1 MTGILRPFGNSQFV
15 TPDVMLSFEEWAPL
29 VYGWDGVL
37 KRGYASASF
46 PLYLMLKP
54 HADLSAKMPDMLSH
68 LKTYYWPYK
77 DDHARELT
85 IIPLTEVY
93 LSNPLYASEQI
104 RIGSK
109 TLINTFFSVA
119 MLILLFAVINY
130 INLST
135 AQSESRA
142 REMAVRRLLGCSRK
156 ALFTRLIVESVLLCI
171 LSLLIALLL
180 AGIAEPI
187 FNRILQTHISVS
199 NLFSASNLGI
209 GVVAIILLGLLT
221 GVIPAS
227 VITRA
232 RPIDVVRGSFR
243 HKTKMV
249 YNKILIGFQYLITI
263 VLLGCTLTMSRQ
275 IDMMLHADLGFDTA
289 NKLYLSI
296 PDLNPGQSAGLKNQL
311 LQIAGVENV
320 ALVRG
325 VPMLGSNNTSDTW
338 HDRPIST
345 QRFEGDS
352 SYLKIMG
359 FRILRDN
366 RTDDRKAIW
375 LNETAMQAMELPD
388 SASYCEYF
396 KCPIA
401 GIVQDFRYR
410 DLTHPA
416 EPCIIEHMQDNYW
429 PWACIIQLTNL
440 DSPVTLR
447 TIERVYREYTGGMPC
462 EYKTYDEVMHQQYAA
477 QQRMSD
483 ILFGF
488 TLVAILI
495 SALGILAMA
504 TYFIRQRSMEI
515 AVRKV
520 FGSTNR
526 EVLQRLVLHF
536 VRYVLAAFVIAVPVI
551 WYLMHD
557 WLSQY
562 VLRIPFSWTIFAL
575 AGLTALAIAVAT
587 VFGQSWRAANSNP
600 VDAMTYVAQKVS
612 GLPTER
618 VIGSGTILDTARLR
632 YMMSEYLDVSTSN
645 IHAYIMGEHGDS
657 SFVPWT
663 NAYVGCKNLL
673 DLLDEKGRDLSD
685 LHDIY
690 TNVQQAGYEIVKR
703 KRSTYYGIGLSL
715 NRLVHAILDDENV
728 ILTVS
733 AYQNNEYGQEGLY
746 IGVPAV
752 VNRQGIREIVKLD
765 LNEVDQAKFNQSCET
780 IRDINTDAVD
790 PLL

>member
-1 MTGILRPFGNSQFV
+1 MKTIFDFRAFLNFLGRNKLYTAINIFGFSISLMFVILLVTYTRQEYAVDQFHSNKERIFRLCDETDACFAPLIGRDLKARYPEIETYVRLFETDEVATAGERHLKAKILLSDPDFFRMFSFRLAEGDTAQVLRSKNGALLSESFARNLFPEGDYLDKTVTIKGESVPVTGILRPFGNSQFV
-15 TPDVMLSFEEWAPL
+15 TPDVMLSFEEWTPL

-37 KRGYASASF
+37 KRGYASTSF

-54 HADLSAKMPDMLSH
+54 HADLSAKVPDMLSH

-77 DDHARELT
+77 DDHTRELT
-85 IIPLTEVY
+85 IKPLAEVY
-93 LSNPLYASEQI
+93 LSNPLYASELI

-275 IDMMLHADLGFDTA
+275 IDMILHTDLGFDTA

-338 HDRPIST
+338 HDQPISI

-526 EVLQRLVLHF
+526 EVLQQLVLHF

-562 VLRIPFSWTIFAL
+562 VLRIPLSWTIFAL

-600 VDAMTYVAQKVS
+600 VDA
-612 GLPTER
+612 
-618 VIGSGTILDTARLR
+618 I
-632 YMMSEYLDVSTSN
+632 
-645 IHAYIMGEHGDS
+645 
-657 SFVPWT
+657 
-663 NAYVGCKNLL
+663 
-673 DLLDEKGRDLSD
+673 
-685 LHDIY
+685 
-690 TNVQQAGYEIVKR
+690 KR
-703 KRSTYYGIGLSL
+703 
-715 NRLVHAILDDENV
+715 
-728 ILTVS
+728 
-733 AYQNNEYGQEGLY
+733 
-746 IGVPAV
+746 
-752 VNRQGIREIVKLD
+752 
-765 LNEVDQAKFNQSCET
+765 
-780 IRDINTDAVD
+780 
-790 PLL
+790 

>member
-1 MTGILRPFGNSQFV
+1 MKTIFDFRAFLNFLGRNKLYTAINIFGFSISLMFVILLVTYTRQEYAVDQFHSNKERIFRLCDETDACFAPLIGRDLKARYPEIETYVRLFETDEVATTGERHLKAKILLSDPDFFRMFSFRLAEGDTAQVLRSKNGALLSESFARNLFPEGDYLDKTVTIKGESVPVTGILRPFGNSQFV

-119 MLILLFAVINY
+119 MLILLFAGINY

-600 VDAMTYVAQKVS
+600 VDA
-612 GLPTER
+612 
-618 VIGSGTILDTARLR
+618 I
-632 YMMSEYLDVSTSN
+632 
-645 IHAYIMGEHGDS
+645 
-657 SFVPWT
+657 
-663 NAYVGCKNLL
+663 
-673 DLLDEKGRDLSD
+673 
-685 LHDIY
+685 
-690 TNVQQAGYEIVKR
+690 KR
-703 KRSTYYGIGLSL
+703 
-715 NRLVHAILDDENV
+715 
-728 ILTVS
+728 
-733 AYQNNEYGQEGLY
+733 
-746 IGVPAV
+746 
-752 VNRQGIREIVKLD
+752 
-765 LNEVDQAKFNQSCET
+765 
-780 IRDINTDAVD
+780 
-790 PLL
+790 

>member
-1 MTGILRPFGNSQFV
+1 MKTIFDFRAFLNFLGRNKLYTAINIFGFSISLMFVILLVTYTRQEYAVDQFHSNKERIFRLCDETDACFAPLIGRDLKARYPEIETYVRLFETDEVATTGERHLKAKILLSDPDFFRMFSFRLAEGDTAQVLRSKNGALLSESFARNLFPEGDYLDKTVTIKGESVPVTGILRPFGNSQFV

-85 IIPLTEVY
+85 IITLTEVY

-249 YNKILIGFQYLITI
+249 YNKLLIGFQYLITI

-296 PDLNPGQSAGLKNQL
+296 PDLNPSQSAGLKNQL

-325 VPMLGSNNTSDTW
+325 VPMLGFNNTSDTW
-338 HDRPIST
+338 HDRPISI

-352 SYLKIMG
+352 SYLKIIG

-416 EPCIIEHMQDNYW
+416 EPCIIEHMQDSYG

-477 QQRMSD
+477 QQRMSN

-562 VLRIPFSWTIFAL
+562 VLRIPLSWTIFAL

-600 VDAMTYVAQKVS
+600 VDA
-612 GLPTER
+612 
-618 VIGSGTILDTARLR
+618 I
-632 YMMSEYLDVSTSN
+632 
-645 IHAYIMGEHGDS
+645 
-657 SFVPWT
+657 
-663 NAYVGCKNLL
+663 
-673 DLLDEKGRDLSD
+673 
-685 LHDIY
+685 
-690 TNVQQAGYEIVKR
+690 KR
-703 KRSTYYGIGLSL
+703 
-715 NRLVHAILDDENV
+715 
-728 ILTVS
+728 
-733 AYQNNEYGQEGLY
+733 
-746 IGVPAV
+746 
-752 VNRQGIREIVKLD
+752 
-765 LNEVDQAKFNQSCET
+765 
-780 IRDINTDAVD
+780 
-790 PLL
+790 

>member
-1 MTGILRPFGNSQFV
+1 MKTIFDFRAFLNFLGRNKLYTAINIFGFSISLMFVILLVTYTRQEYAVDQFHSNKERIFRLCNETDACFAPLIGRDLKARYPEIETYVRLFETDEVATTGERHLKAKILLSDPDFFRMFSFRLAEGDTAQVLRSKNGALLSESFARNLFPEGDYLDKTVTIKGESVPVTGILRPFGNSQFV

-180 AGIAEPI
+180 AGIVEPI

-338 HDRPIST
+338 HDRPISI

-416 EPCIIEHMQDNYW
+416 EPCIIEHTQDNYW

-483 ILFGF
+483 ILFDF

-562 VLRIPFSWTIFAL
+562 VLRIPLSWTIFAL

-600 VDAMTYVAQKVS
+600 VDA
-612 GLPTER
+612 
-618 VIGSGTILDTARLR
+618 I
-632 YMMSEYLDVSTSN
+632 
-645 IHAYIMGEHGDS
+645 
-657 SFVPWT
+657 
-663 NAYVGCKNLL
+663 
-673 DLLDEKGRDLSD
+673 
-685 LHDIY
+685 
-690 TNVQQAGYEIVKR
+690 KR
-703 KRSTYYGIGLSL
+703 
-715 NRLVHAILDDENV
+715 
-728 ILTVS
+728 
-733 AYQNNEYGQEGLY
+733 
-746 IGVPAV
+746 
-752 VNRQGIREIVKLD
+752 
-765 LNEVDQAKFNQSCET
+765 
-780 IRDINTDAVD
+780 
-790 PLL
+790 

>member
-1 MTGILRPFGNSQFV
+1 MKTIFDFRAFLNFLGRNKLYTAINIFGFSISLMFVILLVTYTRQEYAVDQFHSNKERIFRLCDETDACFAPLIGRDLKARYPEIETYVRLFETDEVATTGERHLKAKILLSDPDFFRMFSFRLAEGDTAQVLRSKNGALLSESFARNLFPEGDYLDKTVTIKGESVPVTGILRPFGNSQFV

-338 HDRPIST
+338 HDQPISI

-504 TYFIRQRSMEI
+504 T
-515 AVRKV
+515 

-562 VLRIPFSWTIFAL
+562 VLRIPLSWTIFAL

-600 VDAMTYVAQKVS
+600 VDA
-612 GLPTER
+612 
-618 VIGSGTILDTARLR
+618 I
-632 YMMSEYLDVSTSN
+632 
-645 IHAYIMGEHGDS
+645 
-657 SFVPWT
+657 
-663 NAYVGCKNLL
+663 
-673 DLLDEKGRDLSD
+673 
-685 LHDIY
+685 
-690 TNVQQAGYEIVKR
+690 KR
-703 KRSTYYGIGLSL
+703 
-715 NRLVHAILDDENV
+715 
-728 ILTVS
+728 
-733 AYQNNEYGQEGLY
+733 
-746 IGVPAV
+746 
-752 VNRQGIREIVKLD
+752 
-765 LNEVDQAKFNQSCET
+765 
-780 IRDINTDAVD
+780 
-790 PLL
+790 

>member
-1 MTGILRPFGNSQFV
+1 MKTIFDFRAFLNFLGRNKLYTAINIFGFSISLMFVILLVTYTRQEYAVDQFHSNKERIFRLCDETDACFAPLIGRDLKARYPEIETYLFETDEVATTGERHLKAKILLSDPDFFRMFSFRLAEGDTAQVLRSKNGALLSESFARNLFPEGDYLDKTVTIKGESVPVTGILRPFGNSQFV

-338 HDRPIST
+338 HDRPISI

-562 VLRIPFSWTIFAL
+562 VLRIPLSWTIFAL

-600 VDAMTYVAQKVS
+600 VDA
-612 GLPTER
+612 
-618 VIGSGTILDTARLR
+618 I
-632 YMMSEYLDVSTSN
+632 
-645 IHAYIMGEHGDS
+645 
-657 SFVPWT
+657 
-663 NAYVGCKNLL
+663 
-673 DLLDEKGRDLSD
+673 
-685 LHDIY
+685 
-690 TNVQQAGYEIVKR
+690 KR
-703 KRSTYYGIGLSL
+703 
-715 NRLVHAILDDENV
+715 
-728 ILTVS
+728 
-733 AYQNNEYGQEGLY
+733 
-746 IGVPAV
+746 
-752 VNRQGIREIVKLD
+752 
-765 LNEVDQAKFNQSCET
+765 
-780 IRDINTDAVD
+780 
-790 PLL
+790 

>member
-1 MTGILRPFGNSQFV
+1 MKTIFDFRAFLNFLGRNKLYTAINIFGFSISLMFVILLVTYTRQEYAVDQFHSNKERIFRLCDETDACFAPLIGRDLKARYPEIETYVRLFETDEVATTGERHLKAKILLSDPDFFRMFSFRLAEGDTAQVLRSKNGALLSESFARNLFPEGDYLDKTVTIKGESVPVTGILRPFGNSQFV

-77 DDHARELT
+77 DDHTRELT
-85 IIPLTEVY
+85 IKPLAEVY
-93 LSNPLYASEQI
+93 LSNPLYASELI

-338 HDRPIST
+338 HDRPISI

-562 VLRIPFSWTIFAL
+562 VLRIPLSWTIFAL

-600 VDAMTYVAQKVS
+600 VDA
-612 GLPTER
+612 
-618 VIGSGTILDTARLR
+618 I
-632 YMMSEYLDVSTSN
+632 
-645 IHAYIMGEHGDS
+645 
-657 SFVPWT
+657 
-663 NAYVGCKNLL
+663 
-673 DLLDEKGRDLSD
+673 
-685 LHDIY
+685 
-690 TNVQQAGYEIVKR
+690 KR
-703 KRSTYYGIGLSL
+703 
-715 NRLVHAILDDENV
+715 
-728 ILTVS
+728 
-733 AYQNNEYGQEGLY
+733 
-746 IGVPAV
+746 
-752 VNRQGIREIVKLD
+752 
-765 LNEVDQAKFNQSCET
+765 
-780 IRDINTDAVD
+780 
-790 PLL
+790 

>member
-1 MTGILRPFGNSQFV
+1 MKTIFDFRAFLNFLGRNKLYTAINIFGFSISLMFVILLVTYTRQEYAVDQFHSNKERIFRLCDETDACFAPLIGRDLKDRYPEIETYVRLFATDEVATAGERHFKAKMLLSDPDFFRMFSFQLVEGDTAQVLRSKNGVLLSESFARKLFSEGNYLNKTVTIKGESVPVTGILRPFGNSQFL
-15 TPDVMLSFEEWAPL
+15 TPDVMLSFEGWLPQII
-29 VYGWDGVL
+29 GWDGVL
-37 KRGYASASF
+37 KQGYSSASF

-77 DDHARELT
+77 NDHARELT

-93 LSNPLYASEQI
+93 LSNPLYASELT
-104 RIGSK
+104 RTGNK
-109 TLINTFFSVA
+109 TLINTFFTVA

-142 REMAVRRLLGCSRK
+142 REMAVRRLLGCPRK

-180 AGIAEPI
+180 ARTAEPV
-187 FNRILQTHISVS
+187 FNRILQTDISVS
-199 NLFSASNLGI
+199 DLFSVSSLGI
-209 GVVAIILLGLLT
+209 GAGIVILLGFLT

-227 VITRA
+227 VITRV

-243 HKTKMV
+243 HKTKMI

-263 VLLGCTLTMSRQ
+263 ILLGCTLAMSRQ
-275 IDMMLHADLGFDTA
+275 IDMMLHTDLGFDTA

-296 PDLNPGQSAGLKNQL
+296 PDLNPGQSAGLKNRL
-311 LQIAGVENV
+311 VQIAGVEDV
-320 ALVRG
+320 ALARG
-325 VPMLGSNNTSDTW
+325 IPMFGYNNTSGSW
-338 HDRPIST
+338 HDRPISI
-345 QRFEGDS
+345 QIFGGDS

-562 VLRIPFSWTIFAL
+562 VLRIPLSWTIFAL

-600 VDAMTYVAQKVS
+600 VDA
-612 GLPTER
+612 
-618 VIGSGTILDTARLR
+618 I
-632 YMMSEYLDVSTSN
+632 
-645 IHAYIMGEHGDS
+645 
-657 SFVPWT
+657 
-663 NAYVGCKNLL
+663 
-673 DLLDEKGRDLSD
+673 
-685 LHDIY
+685 
-690 TNVQQAGYEIVKR
+690 KR
-703 KRSTYYGIGLSL
+703 
-715 NRLVHAILDDENV
+715 
-728 ILTVS
+728 
-733 AYQNNEYGQEGLY
+733 
-746 IGVPAV
+746 
-752 VNRQGIREIVKLD
+752 
-765 LNEVDQAKFNQSCET
+765 
-780 IRDINTDAVD
+780 
-790 PLL
+790 

>member
-1 MTGILRPFGNSQFV
+1 MKTIFDFRAFLNFLGRNKLYTAINIFGFSISLMFVILLVTYTRQEYAVDQFHSNKERIFRLCNESGSCFAPLIGRDLKDRYPEIDTYVRLHSSNEIITGGGHHLKAHYLLADPDFFKMFSFRLAEGDTAQVLRSKNGALLSESFARNLFPEGNYLDKTITIKGIKVPITGILHSFGNSHMV
-15 TPDVMLSFEEWAPL
+15 TPDIMLSYEEWLPIL
-29 VYGWDGVL
+29 NWSEVF
-37 KRGYASASF
+37 KQGYANASF
-46 PLYLMLKP
+46 PLYIMLKP
-54 HADLSAKMPDMLSH
+54 NADLSAKMPEILSRF
-68 LKTYYWPYK
+68 KTYYWPYQEE
-77 DDHARELT
+77 HTHELSVK
-85 IIPLTEVY
+85 PLTE
-93 LSNPLYASEQI
+93 LYFSSGLLGGTCRHGSQKL
-104 RIGSK
+104 IGI
-109 TLINTFFSVA
+109 LFSA
-119 MLILLFAVINY
+119 AILILMFAVINY

-142 REMAVRRLLGCSRK
+142 REMVVRRLLGCSRK

-296 PDLNPGQSAGLKNQL
+296 QNMNGYQASGLKNRL
-311 LQIAGVENV
+311 LQIAGVENISR
-320 ALVRG
+320 VRG
-325 VPMLGSNNTSDTW
+325 VPMFANNNSSGVW
-338 HDRPIST
+338 HNKPIHLEI
-345 QRFEGDS
+345 FEGDS
-352 SYLKIMG
+352 TYVGLMG
-359 FRILRDN
+359 FRKIQDN
-366 RTDDRKAIW
+366 RNFAQNAIW
-375 LNETAMQAMELPD
+375 LNRTAMRELELPD
-388 SASYCEYF
+388 NASYCEYL
-396 KCPIA
+396 KSPIA
-401 GIVQDFRYR
+401 GVIDDFLYQ
-410 DLTHPA
+410 DLTHHTQ
-416 EPCIIEHMQDNYW
+416 PCVIKPLPEKEW
-429 PWACIIQLTNL
+429 CWAFVIQLT
-440 DSPVTLR
+440 DESITTLQE
-447 TIERVYREYTGGMPC
+447 IKQAYSEYTGGMPID
-462 EYKTYDEVMHQQYAA
+462 YKTFDDVMHQQYAA

-562 VLRIPFSWTIFAL
+562 VLRIPLSWTIFAL

-600 VDAMTYVAQKVS
+600 VDA
-612 GLPTER
+612 
-618 VIGSGTILDTARLR
+618 I
-632 YMMSEYLDVSTSN
+632 
-645 IHAYIMGEHGDS
+645 
-657 SFVPWT
+657 
-663 NAYVGCKNLL
+663 
-673 DLLDEKGRDLSD
+673 
-685 LHDIY
+685 
-690 TNVQQAGYEIVKR
+690 KR
-703 KRSTYYGIGLSL
+703 
-715 NRLVHAILDDENV
+715 
-728 ILTVS
+728 
-733 AYQNNEYGQEGLY
+733 
-746 IGVPAV
+746 
-752 VNRQGIREIVKLD
+752 
-765 LNEVDQAKFNQSCET
+765 
-780 IRDINTDAVD
+780 
-790 PLL
+790 

>member
-1 MTGILRPFGNSQFV
+1 MKTIFDFRAFLNFLGRNKLYTAINIFGFSISLMFVILLVTYTRQEYAVDQFHSNKERIFRLCDETDACFAPLIGRDLKARYPEIETYVRLFETDEVATAGERHLKAKILLSDPDFFRMFSFRLAEGDTAQVLRSKNGALLSESFARNLFPEGDYLDKTVTIKGESVPVTGILRPFGNSQFV

-600 VDAMTYVAQKVS
+600 VDA
-612 GLPTER
+612 
-618 VIGSGTILDTARLR
+618 I
-632 YMMSEYLDVSTSN
+632 
-645 IHAYIMGEHGDS
+645 
-657 SFVPWT
+657 
-663 NAYVGCKNLL
+663 
-673 DLLDEKGRDLSD
+673 
-685 LHDIY
+685 
-690 TNVQQAGYEIVKR
+690 KR
-703 KRSTYYGIGLSL
+703 
-715 NRLVHAILDDENV
+715 
-728 ILTVS
+728 
-733 AYQNNEYGQEGLY
+733 
-746 IGVPAV
+746 
-752 VNRQGIREIVKLD
+752 
-765 LNEVDQAKFNQSCET
+765 
-780 IRDINTDAVD
+780 
-790 PLL
+790 

>member
-1 MTGILRPFGNSQFV
+1 MKTIFDFRAFLNFLGRNKLYTAINIFGFSISLMFVILLVTYTRQEYAVDQFHSNKERIFRLCDETDACFAPLIGRDLKARYPEIETYVRLFETDEVATTGERHLKAKILLSDPDFFRMFSFRLAEGDTAQVLRSKNGALLSESFARNLFPEGDYLDKTVTIKGESVPVTGILRPFGNSQFV

-338 HDRPIST
+338 HDQPISI

-504 TYFIRQRSMEI
+504 TYFIRQRSKEI

-562 VLRIPFSWTIFAL
+562 VLRIPLSWTIFAL

-600 VDAMTYVAQKVS
+600 VDA
-612 GLPTER
+612 
-618 VIGSGTILDTARLR
+618 I
-632 YMMSEYLDVSTSN
+632 
-645 IHAYIMGEHGDS
+645 
-657 SFVPWT
+657 
-663 NAYVGCKNLL
+663 
-673 DLLDEKGRDLSD
+673 
-685 LHDIY
+685 
-690 TNVQQAGYEIVKR
+690 KR
-703 KRSTYYGIGLSL
+703 
-715 NRLVHAILDDENV
+715 
-728 ILTVS
+728 
-733 AYQNNEYGQEGLY
+733 
-746 IGVPAV
+746 
-752 VNRQGIREIVKLD
+752 
-765 LNEVDQAKFNQSCET
+765 
-780 IRDINTDAVD
+780 
-790 PLL
+790 

>member
-1 MTGILRPFGNSQFV
+1 MKTIFDFRAFLNFLGRNKLYTAINIFGFSISLMFVILLVTYTRQEYAVDQFHSNKERIFRLCNETDACFAPLIGRDLKARYPEIETYVRLFETDEVATAGERHLKAKILLSDPDFFRMFSFRLAEGDTAQVLRSKNGALLSESFARNLFPEGNYLDKTVTIKGESVPVTGILRPFGNSQFV

-199 NLFSASNLGI
+199 NLFSVSSLGI
-209 GVVAIILLGLLT
+209 GAGIVILLGFLT

-227 VITRA
+227 VITRV

-243 HKTKMV
+243 HKTKMI

-263 VLLGCTLTMSRQ
+263 VLLGCTLAMSCQ

-296 PDLNPGQSAGLKNQL
+296 PDLNPGQSAGLKNRL
-311 LQIAGVENV
+311 VQIAGVEDV
-320 ALVRG
+320 TLARG
-325 VPMLGSNNTSDTW
+325 IPMFGYNNTSGSW
-338 HDRPIST
+338 HDRPISI
-345 QRFEGDS
+345 QIFGGDS

-562 VLRIPFSWTIFAL
+562 VLRIPLSWTIFAL

-600 VDAMTYVAQKVS
+600 VDA
-612 GLPTER
+612 
-618 VIGSGTILDTARLR
+618 I
-632 YMMSEYLDVSTSN
+632 
-645 IHAYIMGEHGDS
+645 
-657 SFVPWT
+657 
-663 NAYVGCKNLL
+663 
-673 DLLDEKGRDLSD
+673 
-685 LHDIY
+685 
-690 TNVQQAGYEIVKR
+690 KR
-703 KRSTYYGIGLSL
+703 
-715 NRLVHAILDDENV
+715 
-728 ILTVS
+728 
-733 AYQNNEYGQEGLY
+733 
-746 IGVPAV
+746 
-752 VNRQGIREIVKLD
+752 
-765 LNEVDQAKFNQSCET
+765 
-780 IRDINTDAVD
+780 
-790 PLL
+790 

>member
-1 MTGILRPFGNSQFV
+1 MKTIFDFRAFLNFLGRNKLYTAINIFGFSISLMFVILLVTYTRQEYAVDQFHSNKERIFRLCDETDACFAPLIGRDLKARCPEIETYARLFETDEVATAGERHLKAKILLSDPDFFRMFSFRLAEGDTAQVLRSKNGALLSESFARNLFPEGDYLDKTVTIKGESVPVTGILRPFGNSQFV

-29 VYGWDGVL
+29 VYGWDVVL

-54 HADLSAKMPDMLSH
+54 HTDLSAKMPDMLSH

-275 IDMMLHADLGFDTA
+275 IDMMLHADLDFDTA

-338 HDRPIST
+338 HDRPISI

-562 VLRIPFSWTIFAL
+562 VLRIPLSWTIFAL

-600 VDAMTYVAQKVS
+600 VDA
-612 GLPTER
+612 
-618 VIGSGTILDTARLR
+618 I
-632 YMMSEYLDVSTSN
+632 
-645 IHAYIMGEHGDS
+645 
-657 SFVPWT
+657 
-663 NAYVGCKNLL
+663 
-673 DLLDEKGRDLSD
+673 
-685 LHDIY
+685 
-690 TNVQQAGYEIVKR
+690 KR
-703 KRSTYYGIGLSL
+703 
-715 NRLVHAILDDENV
+715 
-728 ILTVS
+728 
-733 AYQNNEYGQEGLY
+733 
-746 IGVPAV
+746 
-752 VNRQGIREIVKLD
+752 
-765 LNEVDQAKFNQSCET
+765 
-780 IRDINTDAVD
+780 
-790 PLL
+790 

>member
-1 MTGILRPFGNSQFV
+1 MKTIFDFRAFLNFLGRNKLYTAINIFGFSVSLMFVILLVTYTRQEYAVDQFHSNKERIFRLCDETDACFAPLIGRDLKARYPEIETYVRLFETDEVATTGERHLKAKILLSDPDFFRMFSFRLAEGDTAQVLRSKNGALLSESFARNLFPEGDYLDKTVTIKGESVPVTGILRPFGNSQFV

-562 VLRIPFSWTIFAL
+562 VLRIPLSWTIFAL

-600 VDAMTYVAQKVS
+600 VDA
-612 GLPTER
+612 
-618 VIGSGTILDTARLR
+618 I
-632 YMMSEYLDVSTSN
+632 
-645 IHAYIMGEHGDS
+645 
-657 SFVPWT
+657 
-663 NAYVGCKNLL
+663 
-673 DLLDEKGRDLSD
+673 
-685 LHDIY
+685 
-690 TNVQQAGYEIVKR
+690 KR
-703 KRSTYYGIGLSL
+703 
-715 NRLVHAILDDENV
+715 
-728 ILTVS
+728 
-733 AYQNNEYGQEGLY
+733 
-746 IGVPAV
+746 
-752 VNRQGIREIVKLD
+752 
-765 LNEVDQAKFNQSCET
+765 
-780 IRDINTDAVD
+780 
-790 PLL
+790 

>member
-1 MTGILRPFGNSQFV
+1 
-15 TPDVMLSFEEWAPL
+15 
-29 VYGWDGVL
+29 
-37 KRGYASASF
+37 
-46 PLYLMLKP
+46 
-54 HADLSAKMPDMLSH
+54 
-68 LKTYYWPYK
+68 
-77 DDHARELT
+77 
-85 IIPLTEVY
+85 
-93 LSNPLYASEQI
+93 
-104 RIGSK
+104 
-109 TLINTFFSVA
+109 

-338 HDRPIST
+338 HDRPISI

-375 LNETAMQAMELPD
+375 LNETAN
-388 SASYCEYF
+388 
-396 KCPIA
+396 A
-401 GIVQDFRYR
+401 GDGTAR
-410 DLTHPA
+410 L
-416 EPCIIEHMQDNYW
+416 
-429 PWACIIQLTNL
+429 
-440 DSPVTLR
+440 
-447 TIERVYREYTGGMPC
+447 
-462 EYKTYDEVMHQQYAA
+462 
-477 QQRMSD
+477 
-483 ILFGF
+483 GF
-488 TLVAILI
+488 
-495 SALGILAMA
+495 
-504 TYFIRQRSMEI
+504 
-515 AVRKV
+515 
-520 FGSTNR
+520 
-526 EVLQRLVLHF
+526 
-536 VRYVLAAFVIAVPVI
+536 
-551 WYLMHD
+551 
-557 WLSQY
+557 
-562 VLRIPFSWTIFAL
+562 VLRIFQMSHRRDSTRF
-575 AGLTALAIAVAT
+575 
-587 VFGQSWRAANSNP
+587 P
-600 VDAMTYVAQKVS
+600 V
-612 GLPTER
+612 
-618 VIGSGTILDTARLR
+618 
-632 YMMSEYLDVSTSN
+632 
-645 IHAYIMGEHGDS
+645 
-657 SFVPWT
+657 
-663 NAYVGCKNLL
+663 
-673 DLLDEKGRDLSD
+673 
-685 LHDIY
+685 
-690 TNVQQAGYEIVKR
+690 
-703 KRSTYYGIGLSL
+703 
-715 NRLVHAILDDENV
+715 
-728 ILTVS
+728 
-733 AYQNNEYGQEGLY
+733 
-746 IGVPAV
+746 
-752 VNRQGIREIVKLD
+752 
-765 LNEVDQAKFNQSCET
+765 
-780 IRDINTDAVD
+780 
-790 PLL
+790 

>member
-1 MTGILRPFGNSQFV
+1 MKTIFDFRAFLNFLGRNKLYTAINIFGFSISLMFVILLVTYTRQEYAVDQFHSNKERIFRLCDETDACFAPLIGRDLKARYPEIETYVRLFETDEVATTGERHLKAKILLSDPDFFRMFSFRLAEGDTAQVLRSKNGALLSESFARNLFPEGDYLDKTVTIKGESVPVTGILRPFGNSQFV

-338 HDRPIST
+338 HDQPISI

-562 VLRIPFSWTIFAL
+562 VRRIPLSWTIFAL

-600 VDAMTYVAQKVS
+600 VDA
-612 GLPTER
+612 
-618 VIGSGTILDTARLR
+618 I
-632 YMMSEYLDVSTSN
+632 
-645 IHAYIMGEHGDS
+645 
-657 SFVPWT
+657 
-663 NAYVGCKNLL
+663 
-673 DLLDEKGRDLSD
+673 
-685 LHDIY
+685 
-690 TNVQQAGYEIVKR
+690 KR
-703 KRSTYYGIGLSL
+703 
-715 NRLVHAILDDENV
+715 
-728 ILTVS
+728 
-733 AYQNNEYGQEGLY
+733 
-746 IGVPAV
+746 
-752 VNRQGIREIVKLD
+752 
-765 LNEVDQAKFNQSCET
+765 
-780 IRDINTDAVD
+780 
-790 PLL
+790 

>member
-1 MTGILRPFGNSQFV
+1 MKTIFDFRAFLNFLGRNKLYTAINIFGFSISLMFVILLVTYTRQEYAVDQFHSNKERIFRLCDETDACFAPLIGRDLKARCPEIETYVRLFETDEVATAGERHLKAKILLSDPDFFRMFSFRLAEGDTAQVLRSKNGALLSESFARNLFPEGDYLDKTVTIKGESVPVTGILRPFGNSQFV

-338 HDRPIST
+338 HDQPISI

-562 VLRIPFSWTIFAL
+562 VLRIPLSWTIFAL

-600 VDAMTYVAQKVS
+600 VDA
-612 GLPTER
+612 
-618 VIGSGTILDTARLR
+618 I
-632 YMMSEYLDVSTSN
+632 
-645 IHAYIMGEHGDS
+645 
-657 SFVPWT
+657 
-663 NAYVGCKNLL
+663 
-673 DLLDEKGRDLSD
+673 
-685 LHDIY
+685 
-690 TNVQQAGYEIVKR
+690 KR
-703 KRSTYYGIGLSL
+703 
-715 NRLVHAILDDENV
+715 
-728 ILTVS
+728 
-733 AYQNNEYGQEGLY
+733 
-746 IGVPAV
+746 
-752 VNRQGIREIVKLD
+752 
-765 LNEVDQAKFNQSCET
+765 
-780 IRDINTDAVD
+780 
-790 PLL
+790 

>member
-1 MTGILRPFGNSQFV
+1 MKTIFDFRAFLNFLGRNKLYTAINIFGFSISLMFVILLVTYTRQEYAVDQFHSNKERIFRLCDETDACFAPLIGRDLKARYPEIETYVRLFETDEVATTGERHLKAKILLSDPDFFRMFSFRLAEGDTAQVLRSKNGALLSESFARNLFPEGDYLDKTVTIKGESVPVTGILRPFGNSQFV

-275 IDMMLHADLGFDTA
+275 INMMQHADLGFDTA

-296 PDLNPGQSAGLKNQL
+296 PDLNPSQSAGLKNQL

-325 VPMLGSNNTSDTW
+325 VPMLGFNNTSDTW
-338 HDRPIST
+338 HDRPISI

-359 FRILRDN
+359 FHILRDN

-562 VLRIPFSWTIFAL
+562 VLRIPLSWTIFAL

-600 VDAMTYVAQKVS
+600 VDA
-612 GLPTER
+612 
-618 VIGSGTILDTARLR
+618 I
-632 YMMSEYLDVSTSN
+632 
-645 IHAYIMGEHGDS
+645 
-657 SFVPWT
+657 
-663 NAYVGCKNLL
+663 
-673 DLLDEKGRDLSD
+673 
-685 LHDIY
+685 
-690 TNVQQAGYEIVKR
+690 KR
-703 KRSTYYGIGLSL
+703 
-715 NRLVHAILDDENV
+715 
-728 ILTVS
+728 
-733 AYQNNEYGQEGLY
+733 
-746 IGVPAV
+746 
-752 VNRQGIREIVKLD
+752 
-765 LNEVDQAKFNQSCET
+765 
-780 IRDINTDAVD
+780 
-790 PLL
+790 

>member
-1 MTGILRPFGNSQFV
+1 MKTIFDFRAFLNFLGRNKLYTAINIFGFSISLMFVILLVTYTRQEYAVDQFHSNKERIFRLCDETDACFAPLIGRDLKARYPEIETYVRLFETDEVATTGERHLKAKILLSDPDFFRMFSFRLAEGDTAQVLRSKNGALLSESFARNLFPEGDYLDKTVTIKGESVPVTGILRPFGNSQFV
-15 TPDVMLSFEEWAPL
+15 TPDVMLSFEEWTPL

-37 KRGYASASF
+37 KRGYASTSF

-54 HADLSAKMPDMLSH
+54 HADLSAKVPDMLSH

-77 DDHARELT
+77 DDHTRELT
-85 IIPLTEVY
+85 IKPLAEVY
-93 LSNPLYASEQI
+93 LSNPLYASELI

-338 HDRPIST
+338 HDRPISI

-562 VLRIPFSWTIFAL
+562 VLRIPLSWTIFAL

-600 VDAMTYVAQKVS
+600 VDA
-612 GLPTER
+612 
-618 VIGSGTILDTARLR
+618 I
-632 YMMSEYLDVSTSN
+632 
-645 IHAYIMGEHGDS
+645 
-657 SFVPWT
+657 
-663 NAYVGCKNLL
+663 
-673 DLLDEKGRDLSD
+673 
-685 LHDIY
+685 
-690 TNVQQAGYEIVKR
+690 KR
-703 KRSTYYGIGLSL
+703 
-715 NRLVHAILDDENV
+715 
-728 ILTVS
+728 
-733 AYQNNEYGQEGLY
+733 
-746 IGVPAV
+746 
-752 VNRQGIREIVKLD
+752 
-765 LNEVDQAKFNQSCET
+765 
-780 IRDINTDAVD
+780 
-790 PLL
+790 

>member
-1 MTGILRPFGNSQFV
+1 MKTIFDFRAFLNFLGRNKLYTAINIFGFSISLMFVILLVTYTRQEYAVDQFHSNKERIFRLCDETDACFAPLIGRDLKARYPEIETYVRLFETDEVATAGERHLKAKILLSDPDFFRMFSFRLAEGDTAQVLRSKNGALLSESFARNLFPEGDYLDKTVTIKGESVPVTGILRPFGNSQFV

-338 HDRPIST
+338 HDQPISI

-562 VLRIPFSWTIFAL
+562 VLRIPLSWTIFAL

-600 VDAMTYVAQKVS
+600 VDA
-612 GLPTER
+612 
-618 VIGSGTILDTARLR
+618 I
-632 YMMSEYLDVSTSN
+632 
-645 IHAYIMGEHGDS
+645 
-657 SFVPWT
+657 
-663 NAYVGCKNLL
+663 
-673 DLLDEKGRDLSD
+673 
-685 LHDIY
+685 
-690 TNVQQAGYEIVKR
+690 KR
-703 KRSTYYGIGLSL
+703 
-715 NRLVHAILDDENV
+715 
-728 ILTVS
+728 
-733 AYQNNEYGQEGLY
+733 
-746 IGVPAV
+746 
-752 VNRQGIREIVKLD
+752 
-765 LNEVDQAKFNQSCET
+765 
-780 IRDINTDAVD
+780 
-790 PLL
+790 

>member
-1 MTGILRPFGNSQFV
+1 MKTIFDFRAFLNFLDRNKLYTAINIFGFSVSLMFVILLVTYTRQEYAVDQFHSNKERIFRLCNESGSCFAPLIGRDLKARYPEIETYVRLFETDEVATTGERHLKAKILLSDPDFFRMFSFRLAEGDTAQVLRSKNGALLSESFARNLFPEGNYLDKTVTIKGESVPVTGILRPFGNSQFV

-275 IDMMLHADLGFDTA
+275 INMMQHADLGFDTA

-296 PDLNPGQSAGLKNQL
+296 PDLNPGQSAGLKNRL
-311 LQIAGVENV
+311 VQIAGVEDV
-320 ALVRG
+320 ALARG
-325 VPMLGSNNTSDTW
+325 VPMFGFNNTSDTW
-338 HDRPIST
+338 HDRPISI

-562 VLRIPFSWTIFAL
+562 VLRIPLSWTIFAL

-600 VDAMTYVAQKVS
+600 VDA
-612 GLPTER
+612 
-618 VIGSGTILDTARLR
+618 I
-632 YMMSEYLDVSTSN
+632 
-645 IHAYIMGEHGDS
+645 
-657 SFVPWT
+657 
-663 NAYVGCKNLL
+663 
-673 DLLDEKGRDLSD
+673 
-685 LHDIY
+685 
-690 TNVQQAGYEIVKR
+690 KR
-703 KRSTYYGIGLSL
+703 
-715 NRLVHAILDDENV
+715 
-728 ILTVS
+728 
-733 AYQNNEYGQEGLY
+733 
-746 IGVPAV
+746 
-752 VNRQGIREIVKLD
+752 
-765 LNEVDQAKFNQSCET
+765 
-780 IRDINTDAVD
+780 
-790 PLL
+790 

>member
-1 MTGILRPFGNSQFV
+1 MKTIFDFRAFLNFLGRNKLYTAINIFGFSISLMFVILLVTYTRQEYAVDQFHSNKERIFRLCDETDACFAPLIGRDLKARYPEIETYVRLFETDEVATTGERHLKAKILLSDPDFFRMFSFRLAEGDTAQVLRSKNGALLSESFARNLFPEGDYLDKTVTIKGESVPVTGILRPFGNSQFV

-249 YNKILIGFQYLITI
+249 YNIILIGFQYLITI

-600 VDAMTYVAQKVS
+600 VDA
-612 GLPTER
+612 
-618 VIGSGTILDTARLR
+618 I
-632 YMMSEYLDVSTSN
+632 
-645 IHAYIMGEHGDS
+645 
-657 SFVPWT
+657 
-663 NAYVGCKNLL
+663 
-673 DLLDEKGRDLSD
+673 
-685 LHDIY
+685 
-690 TNVQQAGYEIVKR
+690 KR
-703 KRSTYYGIGLSL
+703 
-715 NRLVHAILDDENV
+715 
-728 ILTVS
+728 
-733 AYQNNEYGQEGLY
+733 
-746 IGVPAV
+746 
-752 VNRQGIREIVKLD
+752 
-765 LNEVDQAKFNQSCET
+765 
-780 IRDINTDAVD
+780 
-790 PLL
+790 

>member
-1 MTGILRPFGNSQFV
+1 MKTIFDFRAFLNFLGRNKLYTAINIFGFSISLMFVILLVTYTRQEYAVDQFHSNKERIFRLCNETDACFAPLIGRDLKARYPEIETYVRLFETDEVATAGERHLKAKILLSDPDFFRMFSFRLAEGDTAQVLRSKNGALLSESFARNLFPEGNYLDKTVTIKGESVPVTGILRPFGNSQFV

-249 YNKILIGFQYLITI
+249 YNKLLIGFQYLITI

-338 HDRPIST
+338 HDQPISI

-562 VLRIPFSWTIFAL
+562 VLRIPLSWTIFAL

-600 VDAMTYVAQKVS
+600 VDA
-612 GLPTER
+612 
-618 VIGSGTILDTARLR
+618 I
-632 YMMSEYLDVSTSN
+632 
-645 IHAYIMGEHGDS
+645 
-657 SFVPWT
+657 
-663 NAYVGCKNLL
+663 
-673 DLLDEKGRDLSD
+673 
-685 LHDIY
+685 
-690 TNVQQAGYEIVKR
+690 KR
-703 KRSTYYGIGLSL
+703 
-715 NRLVHAILDDENV
+715 
-728 ILTVS
+728 
-733 AYQNNEYGQEGLY
+733 
-746 IGVPAV
+746 
-752 VNRQGIREIVKLD
+752 
-765 LNEVDQAKFNQSCET
+765 
-780 IRDINTDAVD
+780 
-790 PLL
+790 

>member
-1 MTGILRPFGNSQFV
+1 MKTIFDFRAFLNFLGRNKLYTAINIFGFSISLMFVILLVTYTRQEYAVDQFHSNKERIFRLCNETDACFAPLIGRDLKARYPEIETYVRLFETDEVATAGERHLKAKILLSDPDFFRMFSFRLAEGDTAQVLRSKNGALLSESFARNLFPEGNYLDKTVTIKGESVPVTGILRPFGNSQFV

-275 IDMMLHADLGFDTA
+275 INMMQHADLGFDTA

-296 PDLNPGQSAGLKNQL
+296 PDLNPGQSAGLKNRL
-311 LQIAGVENV
+311 VQIAGVEDV
-320 ALVRG
+320 ALARG
-325 VPMLGSNNTSDTW
+325 VPMFGFNNTSDTW
-338 HDRPIST
+338 HDRPISI

-562 VLRIPFSWTIFAL
+562 VLRIPLSWTIFAL

-600 VDAMTYVAQKVS
+600 VDA
-612 GLPTER
+612 
-618 VIGSGTILDTARLR
+618 I
-632 YMMSEYLDVSTSN
+632 
-645 IHAYIMGEHGDS
+645 
-657 SFVPWT
+657 
-663 NAYVGCKNLL
+663 
-673 DLLDEKGRDLSD
+673 
-685 LHDIY
+685 
-690 TNVQQAGYEIVKR
+690 KR
-703 KRSTYYGIGLSL
+703 
-715 NRLVHAILDDENV
+715 
-728 ILTVS
+728 
-733 AYQNNEYGQEGLY
+733 
-746 IGVPAV
+746 
-752 VNRQGIREIVKLD
+752 
-765 LNEVDQAKFNQSCET
+765 
-780 IRDINTDAVD
+780 
-790 PLL
+790 

>member
-1 MTGILRPFGNSQFV
+1 MKTIFDFRAFLNFLGRNKLYTAINIFGFSISLMFVILLVTYTRQEYAVDQFQTNKERIFRLCDETDACFAPLIGRDLKARYPEIETYVRLFETDEVATAGERHLKAKILLSDPDFFRMFSFRLAEGDTAQVLRSKNGALLSESFARNLFPEGNYLDKTVTIKGESVPVTGILRPFGNSQFV

-135 AQSESRA
+135 AQFESRA

-180 AGIAEPI
+180 AGIAEPV

-249 YNKILIGFQYLITI
+249 YNKLLIGFQYLITI

-275 IDMMLHADLGFDTA
+275 INMMQHADLGFDTA

-296 PDLNPGQSAGLKNQL
+296 PDLNPSQSAGLKNQL

-325 VPMLGSNNTSDTW
+325 VPMLGFNNTSDTW
-338 HDRPIST
+338 HDRPISI

-359 FRILRDN
+359 FHILRDN

-526 EVLQRLVLHF
+526 EVLQRLILHF

-562 VLRIPFSWTIFAL
+562 VLRIPLSWTIFAL

-600 VDAMTYVAQKVS
+600 VDA
-612 GLPTER
+612 
-618 VIGSGTILDTARLR
+618 I
-632 YMMSEYLDVSTSN
+632 
-645 IHAYIMGEHGDS
+645 
-657 SFVPWT
+657 
-663 NAYVGCKNLL
+663 
-673 DLLDEKGRDLSD
+673 
-685 LHDIY
+685 
-690 TNVQQAGYEIVKR
+690 KR
-703 KRSTYYGIGLSL
+703 
-715 NRLVHAILDDENV
+715 
-728 ILTVS
+728 
-733 AYQNNEYGQEGLY
+733 
-746 IGVPAV
+746 
-752 VNRQGIREIVKLD
+752 
-765 LNEVDQAKFNQSCET
+765 
-780 IRDINTDAVD
+780 
-790 PLL
+790 

>member
-1 MTGILRPFGNSQFV
+1 MKTIFDFRAFLNFLGRNKLYTAINIFGFSISLMFVILLVTYTRQEYAVDQFHSNKERIFRLCDETDACFAPLIGRDLKARYPEIETYVRLFETDEVATTGERHLKAKILLSDPDFFRMFSFRLAEGDTAQVLRSKNGALLSESFARNLFPEGDYLDKTVTIKGESVPVTGILRPFGNSQFV

-410 DLTHPA
+410 DLTPPA

-600 VDAMTYVAQKVS
+600 VDA
-612 GLPTER
+612 
-618 VIGSGTILDTARLR
+618 I
-632 YMMSEYLDVSTSN
+632 
-645 IHAYIMGEHGDS
+645 
-657 SFVPWT
+657 
-663 NAYVGCKNLL
+663 
-673 DLLDEKGRDLSD
+673 
-685 LHDIY
+685 
-690 TNVQQAGYEIVKR
+690 KR
-703 KRSTYYGIGLSL
+703 
-715 NRLVHAILDDENV
+715 
-728 ILTVS
+728 
-733 AYQNNEYGQEGLY
+733 
-746 IGVPAV
+746 
-752 VNRQGIREIVKLD
+752 
-765 LNEVDQAKFNQSCET
+765 
-780 IRDINTDAVD
+780 
-790 PLL
+790 

>member
-1 MTGILRPFGNSQFV
+1 MKTIFDFRAFLNFLGRNKLYTAINIFGFSISLMFVILLVTYTRQEYAVDQFHSNKERIFRLCDETDACFAPLIGRDLKARYPEIETYVRLFETDEVATAGERHLKAKILLSDPDFFRMFSFRLAEGDTAQVLRSKNGALLSESFARNLFPEGDYLDKTVTIKGESVPVTGILRPFGNSQFV
-15 TPDVMLSFEEWAPL
+15 TPDVMLSFEEWTPL

-37 KRGYASASF
+37 KRGYASTSF

-54 HADLSAKMPDMLSH
+54 HADLSAKVPDMLSH

-77 DDHARELT
+77 DDHTRELT
-85 IIPLTEVY
+85 IKPLAEVY
-93 LSNPLYASEQI
+93 LSNPLYASELI

-275 IDMMLHADLGFDTA
+275 IDMILHADLGFDTA

-296 PDLNPGQSAGLKNQL
+296 PDLNPGQSAGVKNQL

-338 HDRPIST
+338 HDQPISI

-429 PWACIIQLTNL
+429 PWTCIIQLTNL

-526 EVLQRLVLHF
+526 EVLQQLVLHF

-562 VLRIPFSWTIFAL
+562 VLRIPLSWTIFAL

-600 VDAMTYVAQKVS
+600 VDA
-612 GLPTER
+612 
-618 VIGSGTILDTARLR
+618 I
-632 YMMSEYLDVSTSN
+632 
-645 IHAYIMGEHGDS
+645 
-657 SFVPWT
+657 
-663 NAYVGCKNLL
+663 
-673 DLLDEKGRDLSD
+673 
-685 LHDIY
+685 
-690 TNVQQAGYEIVKR
+690 KR
-703 KRSTYYGIGLSL
+703 
-715 NRLVHAILDDENV
+715 
-728 ILTVS
+728 
-733 AYQNNEYGQEGLY
+733 
-746 IGVPAV
+746 
-752 VNRQGIREIVKLD
+752 
-765 LNEVDQAKFNQSCET
+765 
-780 IRDINTDAVD
+780 
-790 PLL
+790 

>member
-1 MTGILRPFGNSQFV
+1 MKTIFDFRAFLNFLGRNKLYTAINIFGFSISLMFVILLVTYTRQEYAVDQFQTNKERIFRLCDETDACFAPLIGRDLKARYPEIETYVRLFETDEVATAGERHLKAKILLSDPDFFRMFSFRLAEGDTAQVLRSKNGALLSESFARNLFPEGNYLDKTVTIKGESVPVTGILRPFGNSQFV

-135 AQSESRA
+135 AQFESRA

-180 AGIAEPI
+180 AGIAEPV

-249 YNKILIGFQYLITI
+249 YNKLLIGFQYLITI

-275 IDMMLHADLGFDTA
+275 INMMQHADLGFDTA

-296 PDLNPGQSAGLKNQL
+296 PDLNPSQSAGLKNQL

-325 VPMLGSNNTSDTW
+325 VPMLGFNNTSDTW
-338 HDRPIST
+338 HDRPISI

-359 FRILRDN
+359 FHILRDN

-562 VLRIPFSWTIFAL
+562 VLRIPLSWTIFAL

-600 VDAMTYVAQKVS
+600 VDA
-612 GLPTER
+612 
-618 VIGSGTILDTARLR
+618 I
-632 YMMSEYLDVSTSN
+632 
-645 IHAYIMGEHGDS
+645 
-657 SFVPWT
+657 
-663 NAYVGCKNLL
+663 
-673 DLLDEKGRDLSD
+673 
-685 LHDIY
+685 
-690 TNVQQAGYEIVKR
+690 KR
-703 KRSTYYGIGLSL
+703 
-715 NRLVHAILDDENV
+715 
-728 ILTVS
+728 
-733 AYQNNEYGQEGLY
+733 
-746 IGVPAV
+746 
-752 VNRQGIREIVKLD
+752 
-765 LNEVDQAKFNQSCET
+765 
-780 IRDINTDAVD
+780 
-790 PLL
+790 

>member
-1 MTGILRPFGNSQFV
+1 MKTIFDFRAFLNFLGRNKLYTAINIFGFSISLMFVILLVTYTRQEYAVDQFHSNKERIFRLCNESGSCFAPLIGRDLKDRYPEIDTYVRLHSSNEIITGGGHHLKAHYLLADPDFFKMFSFRLAEGDTAQVLRSKNGALLSESFARNLFPEGNYLDKTITIKGIKVPITGILHSFGNSHMV
-15 TPDVMLSFEEWAPL
+15 TPDIMLSYEEWLPIL
-29 VYGWDGVL
+29 NWSEVF
-37 KRGYASASF
+37 KQGYANASF
-46 PLYLMLKP
+46 PLYIMLKP
-54 HADLSAKMPDMLSH
+54 NADLSAKMPEILSRF
-68 LKTYYWPYK
+68 KTYYWPYQEE
-77 DDHARELT
+77 HTHELSVK
-85 IIPLTEVY
+85 PLTE
-93 LSNPLYASEQI
+93 LYFSSGLRGGTCRHGSQKL
-104 RIGSK
+104 IGI
-109 TLINTFFSVA
+109 LFSA
-119 MLILLFAVINY
+119 AILILLFAVINY

-187 FNRILQTHISVS
+187 FNRILQTQLSVS

-275 IDMMLHADLGFDTA
+275 IDMMLHADLGFNTA

-296 PDLNPGQSAGLKNQL
+296 QNMNGYQASGLKNRL
-311 LQIAGVENV
+311 LQIAGVENISR
-320 ALVRG
+320 VRG
-325 VPMLGSNNTSDTW
+325 VPMFANNNSSGVW
-338 HDRPIST
+338 HNKPIHLEI
-345 QRFEGDS
+345 FEGDS
-352 SYLKIMG
+352 TYVGLMG
-359 FRILRDN
+359 FRKIQDN
-366 RTDDRKAIW
+366 RNFAQNAIW
-375 LNETAMQAMELPD
+375 LNRTAMRELELPD
-388 SASYCEYF
+388 NASYCEYL
-396 KCPIA
+396 KSPIA
-401 GIVQDFRYR
+401 GVIYDFLYQ
-410 DLTHPA
+410 DLTHHPQ
-416 EPCIIEHMQDNYW
+416 PCVIKPLPEKEW
-429 PWACIIQLTNL
+429 CWAFVIQLT
-440 DSPVTLR
+440 DEYSITTLQK
-447 TIERVYREYTGGMPC
+447 IKQAYNEYTGGMPID
-462 EYKTYDEVMHQQYAA
+462 YKTFDDVMHQQYAA

-562 VLRIPFSWTIFAL
+562 VLRIPLSWTIFAL

-600 VDAMTYVAQKVS
+600 VDA
-612 GLPTER
+612 
-618 VIGSGTILDTARLR
+618 I
-632 YMMSEYLDVSTSN
+632 
-645 IHAYIMGEHGDS
+645 
-657 SFVPWT
+657 
-663 NAYVGCKNLL
+663 
-673 DLLDEKGRDLSD
+673 
-685 LHDIY
+685 
-690 TNVQQAGYEIVKR
+690 KR
-703 KRSTYYGIGLSL
+703 
-715 NRLVHAILDDENV
+715 
-728 ILTVS
+728 
-733 AYQNNEYGQEGLY
+733 
-746 IGVPAV
+746 
-752 VNRQGIREIVKLD
+752 
-765 LNEVDQAKFNQSCET
+765 
-780 IRDINTDAVD
+780 
-790 PLL
+790 

>member
-1 MTGILRPFGNSQFV
+1 MKTIFDFRAFLNFLGRNKLYTAINIFGFSISLMFVILLVTYTRQEYAVDQFHSNKERIFRLCDETDACFAPLIGRDLKARYPEIEAYVRLFETDEVATTGERHLKAKILLSDPDFFRMFSFRLAEGDTAQVLRSKNGALLSESFARNLFPEGNYLDKTITIKGIKVPITGILHSFGNSHMV
-15 TPDVMLSFEEWAPL
+15 TPDIMLSYEEWLPIL
-29 VYGWDGVL
+29 NWSEVF
-37 KRGYASASF
+37 KQGYANASF
-46 PLYLMLKP
+46 PLYIMLKP
-54 HADLSAKMPDMLSH
+54 NADLSAKMPGILSRF
-68 LKTYYWPYK
+68 KTYYWPYQEE
-77 DDHARELT
+77 HTHELSVK
-85 IIPLTEVY
+85 PLTE
-93 LSNPLYASEQI
+93 LYFSSGLLGGTCRHGSQKL
-104 RIGSK
+104 IGI
-109 TLINTFFSVA
+109 LFYAAI
-119 MLILLFAVINY
+119 LILMFAVINY

-142 REMAVRRLLGCSRK
+142 REMVVRRLLGCSRK

-338 HDRPIST
+338 HDQPISI

-562 VLRIPFSWTIFAL
+562 VLRIPLSWTIFAL

-600 VDAMTYVAQKVS
+600 VDA
-612 GLPTER
+612 
-618 VIGSGTILDTARLR
+618 I
-632 YMMSEYLDVSTSN
+632 
-645 IHAYIMGEHGDS
+645 
-657 SFVPWT
+657 
-663 NAYVGCKNLL
+663 
-673 DLLDEKGRDLSD
+673 
-685 LHDIY
+685 
-690 TNVQQAGYEIVKR
+690 KR
-703 KRSTYYGIGLSL
+703 
-715 NRLVHAILDDENV
+715 
-728 ILTVS
+728 
-733 AYQNNEYGQEGLY
+733 
-746 IGVPAV
+746 
-752 VNRQGIREIVKLD
+752 
-765 LNEVDQAKFNQSCET
+765 
-780 IRDINTDAVD
+780 
-790 PLL
+790 

>member
-1 MTGILRPFGNSQFV
+1 MKTIFDFRAFLNFLGRNKLYTAINIFGFSISLMFVILLVTYTRQEYAVDQFHSNKERIFRLCDETDACFAPLIGRDLKARYPEIETYVRLFETDEVATAGERHLKAKILLSDPDFFRMFSFRLAEGDTAQVLRSKNGALLSESFARNLFPEGNYLDKTVTIKGESVPVTGILRPFGNSQFV

-135 AQSESRA
+135 AQFESRA

-180 AGIAEPI
+180 AGIAEPV

-249 YNKILIGFQYLITI
+249 YNKLLIGFQYLITI

-275 IDMMLHADLGFDTA
+275 INMMQHADLGFDTA

-296 PDLNPGQSAGLKNQL
+296 PDLNPSQSAGLKNQL

-325 VPMLGSNNTSDTW
+325 VPMLGFNNTSDTW
-338 HDRPIST
+338 HDRPISI

-359 FRILRDN
+359 FHILRDN

-562 VLRIPFSWTIFAL
+562 VLRIPLSWTIFAL

-600 VDAMTYVAQKVS
+600 VDA
-612 GLPTER
+612 
-618 VIGSGTILDTARLR
+618 I
-632 YMMSEYLDVSTSN
+632 
-645 IHAYIMGEHGDS
+645 
-657 SFVPWT
+657 
-663 NAYVGCKNLL
+663 
-673 DLLDEKGRDLSD
+673 
-685 LHDIY
+685 
-690 TNVQQAGYEIVKR
+690 KR
-703 KRSTYYGIGLSL
+703 
-715 NRLVHAILDDENV
+715 
-728 ILTVS
+728 
-733 AYQNNEYGQEGLY
+733 
-746 IGVPAV
+746 
-752 VNRQGIREIVKLD
+752 
-765 LNEVDQAKFNQSCET
+765 
-780 IRDINTDAVD
+780 
-790 PLL
+790 

>member
-1 MTGILRPFGNSQFV
+1 MKTIFDFRAFLNFLGRNKLYTAINIFGFSVSLMFVILLVTYTRQEYAVDQFHSNKERIFRLCNESGSCFAPLIGRDLKARYPEIETYVRLFETDEVATAGERHLKAKILLSDPDFFRMFSFRLAEGDTAQVLRSKNGALLSESFARNLFPEGNYLDKTVTIKGESVPVTGILRPFGNSQFV

-180 AGIAEPI
+180 AGIAEPV

-249 YNKILIGFQYLITI
+249 YNKLLIGFQYLITI

-275 IDMMLHADLGFDTA
+275 INMMQHADLGFDTA
-289 NKLYLSI
+289 NKLYHSI
-296 PDLNPGQSAGLKNQL
+296 PDLNPSQSAGLKNQL

-325 VPMLGSNNTSDTW
+325 VPMLGFNNTSDTW
-338 HDRPIST
+338 HDRPISI

-359 FRILRDN
+359 FHILRDN

-562 VLRIPFSWTIFAL
+562 VLRIPLSWTIFAL

-600 VDAMTYVAQKVS
+600 VDA
-612 GLPTER
+612 
-618 VIGSGTILDTARLR
+618 I
-632 YMMSEYLDVSTSN
+632 
-645 IHAYIMGEHGDS
+645 
-657 SFVPWT
+657 
-663 NAYVGCKNLL
+663 
-673 DLLDEKGRDLSD
+673 
-685 LHDIY
+685 
-690 TNVQQAGYEIVKR
+690 KR
-703 KRSTYYGIGLSL
+703 
-715 NRLVHAILDDENV
+715 
-728 ILTVS
+728 
-733 AYQNNEYGQEGLY
+733 
-746 IGVPAV
+746 
-752 VNRQGIREIVKLD
+752 
-765 LNEVDQAKFNQSCET
+765 
-780 IRDINTDAVD
+780 
-790 PLL
+790 

>member
-1 MTGILRPFGNSQFV
+1 MKTIFDFRAFLNFLGRNKLYTAINIFGFSISLMFVILLVTYTRQEYAVDQFHSNKERIFRLCDETDACFAPLIGRDLKDRYPEIETYVRLFATDEVATAGERHFKAKMLLSDPDFFRMFSFQLVEGDTAQVLRSKNGVLLSESFARKLFSEGNYLNKTVTIKGESVPVTGILRPFGNSQFL
-15 TPDVMLSFEEWAPL
+15 TPDVMLSFEGWLPQII
-29 VYGWDGVL
+29 GWDGVL
-37 KRGYASASF
+37 KQGYSSASF

-68 LKTYYWPYK
+68 LKTSYWPYK
-77 DDHARELT
+77 NDHARELT

-93 LSNPLYASEQI
+93 LSNPLYASELT
-104 RIGSK
+104 RTGNK
-109 TLINTFFSVA
+109 TLINTFFTVA

-142 REMAVRRLLGCSRK
+142 REMAVRRLLGCPRK

-180 AGIAEPI
+180 ARTAEPV
-187 FNRILQTHISVS
+187 FNRILQTDISVS
-199 NLFSASNLGI
+199 DLFSVRSLGI
-209 GVVAIILLGLLT
+209 GAGIVILLGFLT

-227 VITRA
+227 VITRV

-243 HKTKMV
+243 HKTKMI

-263 VLLGCTLTMSRQ
+263 ILLGCTLAMSRQ

-296 PDLNPGQSAGLKNQL
+296 PDLNTGQSAGLKNRL
-311 LQIAGVENV
+311 VQIAGVEDV
-320 ALVRG
+320 ALARG
-325 VPMLGSNNTSDTW
+325 IPMFGYNNTSGSW
-338 HDRPIST
+338 HDRPISI
-345 QRFEGDS
+345 QIFGGDS

-562 VLRIPFSWTIFAL
+562 VLRIPLSWTIFAL

-600 VDAMTYVAQKVS
+600 VDA
-612 GLPTER
+612 
-618 VIGSGTILDTARLR
+618 I
-632 YMMSEYLDVSTSN
+632 
-645 IHAYIMGEHGDS
+645 
-657 SFVPWT
+657 
-663 NAYVGCKNLL
+663 
-673 DLLDEKGRDLSD
+673 
-685 LHDIY
+685 
-690 TNVQQAGYEIVKR
+690 KR
-703 KRSTYYGIGLSL
+703 
-715 NRLVHAILDDENV
+715 
-728 ILTVS
+728 
-733 AYQNNEYGQEGLY
+733 
-746 IGVPAV
+746 
-752 VNRQGIREIVKLD
+752 
-765 LNEVDQAKFNQSCET
+765 
-780 IRDINTDAVD
+780 
-790 PLL
+790 

>member
-1 MTGILRPFGNSQFV
+1 MKTIFDFRAFLNFLGRNKLYTAINIFGFSISLMFVILLVTYTRQEYAVDQFHSNKERIFRLCNETDACFAPLIGRDLKARYPEIETYVRLFETDEVATTGERHLKAKILLSDPDFFRMFSFRLAEGDTAQVLRSKNGALLSESFARNLFPEGDYLDKTVTIKGESVPVTGILRPFGNSQFV

-338 HDRPIST
+338 HDQPISI

-477 QQRMSD
+477 QQRMSN

-562 VLRIPFSWTIFAL
+562 VLRIPLSWTIFAL

-600 VDAMTYVAQKVS
+600 VDA
-612 GLPTER
+612 
-618 VIGSGTILDTARLR
+618 I
-632 YMMSEYLDVSTSN
+632 
-645 IHAYIMGEHGDS
+645 
-657 SFVPWT
+657 
-663 NAYVGCKNLL
+663 
-673 DLLDEKGRDLSD
+673 
-685 LHDIY
+685 
-690 TNVQQAGYEIVKR
+690 KR
-703 KRSTYYGIGLSL
+703 
-715 NRLVHAILDDENV
+715 
-728 ILTVS
+728 
-733 AYQNNEYGQEGLY
+733 
-746 IGVPAV
+746 
-752 VNRQGIREIVKLD
+752 
-765 LNEVDQAKFNQSCET
+765 
-780 IRDINTDAVD
+780 
-790 PLL
+790 

>member
-1 MTGILRPFGNSQFV
+1 MKTIFDFRAFLNFLGRNKLYTAINIFGFSISLMFVILLVTYTRQEYAVDQFHSNKERIFRLCDETDACFAPLIGRDLKARYPEIETYVRLFETDEVATTGERHLKAKILLSDPDFFRMFSFRLAEGDTAQVLRSKNGALLSESFARNLFPEGDYLDKTVTIKGESVPVTGILRPFGNSQFV

-311 LQIAGVENV
+311 LHIAGVENV

-600 VDAMTYVAQKVS
+600 VDA
-612 GLPTER
+612 
-618 VIGSGTILDTARLR
+618 I
-632 YMMSEYLDVSTSN
+632 
-645 IHAYIMGEHGDS
+645 
-657 SFVPWT
+657 
-663 NAYVGCKNLL
+663 
-673 DLLDEKGRDLSD
+673 
-685 LHDIY
+685 
-690 TNVQQAGYEIVKR
+690 KR
-703 KRSTYYGIGLSL
+703 
-715 NRLVHAILDDENV
+715 
-728 ILTVS
+728 
-733 AYQNNEYGQEGLY
+733 
-746 IGVPAV
+746 
-752 VNRQGIREIVKLD
+752 
-765 LNEVDQAKFNQSCET
+765 
-780 IRDINTDAVD
+780 
-790 PLL
+790 